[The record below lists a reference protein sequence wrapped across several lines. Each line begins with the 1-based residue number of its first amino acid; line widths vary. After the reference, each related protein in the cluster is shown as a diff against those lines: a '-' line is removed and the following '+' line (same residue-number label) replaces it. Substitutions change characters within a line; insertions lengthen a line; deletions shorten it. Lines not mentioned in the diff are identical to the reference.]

1 MASSIQT
8 SQEPSYIV
16 ETIERQI
23 DDLLKIQ
30 KDEVEQGLQE
40 KIDIEKEE
48 AQRKIETIERN
59 FENDKSLLDQYKA
72 ILSELRIT
80 REKVVDQIKGHFE
93 QAQKYQNQLK
103 GLSDQANEELQKIN
117 RLSSELEDIRKKVDD
132 ENERLKKGLK
142 EHFGIDAKLPESFE
156 FGKIP
161 ADWSNEVNRM
171 EKIQELLATI
181 GETQDNGEGTAEDL
195 GEFVVEPGPE
205 IKDSGNGNEIPES
218 ILQGT
223 DASQTAS
230 EAEVKEAAEEDS
242 DQADGST
249 KDVDYFEFETSSVD
263 AGDNGSEAV
272 ITDAVSEELAEAIV
286 DDAIK
291 EAVEKAAAKA
301 SEVGAEAGAEE
312 EAAVGEAEDETETVS
327 IKAAEDT
334 VDDTVEGEVPTAE
347 AAGQVSAELA
357 AEAEDARGFSYGDDV
372 TGDDDQ
378 TSTEEPAAEKPEADD
393 NLQTLMETLLQ
404 FQKTEPITNGN
415 DFGYFQ
421 KESKMILDGEAFLS
435 MITKVTD
442 EAKLLH
448 AQLEEKESIKDVF
461 MLKQDILNEQE
472 ILRKL
477 FFRAVTFCEKEE
489 GSLPS
494 YLGTAVTVDSI
505 KDVLERLTIGN
516 WSDVADFES
525 FMKDVAEIKGVIQ
538 EKLTPLQDYVKS
550 VLEQLEGQ
558 PDNGQ

>member
-8 SQEPSYIV
+8 SQEPSFIV

-72 ILSELRIT
+72 ILSELRIA
-80 REKVVDQIKGHFE
+80 REKVVDQIKAHFE

-117 RLSSELEDIRKKVDD
+117 SLSSELEDIRKKVDD

-161 ADWSNEVNRM
+161 ADWNNEVNRM
-171 EKIQELLATI
+171 EKIRELLATI

-223 DASQTAS
+223 DVSQTAS

-242 DQADGST
+242 DQADEST

-263 AGDNGSEAV
+263 AGDNGSEAAV
-272 ITDAVSEELAEAIV
+272 TDSVSEEVAEAIV

-291 EAVEKAAAKA
+291 EAVGKAAAEA
-301 SEVGAEAGAEE
+301 SVVGAEE

-347 AAGQVSAELA
+347 TASQVSAELA
-357 AEAEDARGFSYGDDV
+357 AEAEDARGVSYYDDV

-378 TSTEEPAAEKPEADD
+378 ASIEEPAAEKPEADD
-393 NLQTLMETLLQ
+393 NLQTLMETLLR

-421 KESKMILDGEAFLS
+421 KESKMILDGEAFLA

-494 YLGTAVTVDSI
+494 YLGSAVTVDSI

-550 VLEQLEGQ
+550 VLEQLDGQ